1 MISHFLS
8 IYIYIC
14 MYISIHLSIYIDRW
28 IYKFIKNINQVE
40 KKQDRNWIIII
51 ITGLVIVKEHEIHIE
66 PKSYK
71 LELLGKLG
79 F

>member
-1 MISHFLS
+1 MVSHFLS

-28 IYKFIKNINQVE
+28 IYKFIKKYQPGR

-66 PKSYK
+66 PKFYK
-71 LELLGKLG
+71 FELLG
-79 F
+79 

>member
-1 MISHFLS
+1 MCYVSSAKLFFSLFLEIS
-8 IYIYIC
+8 
-14 MYISIHLSIYIDRW
+14 
-28 IYKFIKNINQVE
+28 QQ
-40 KKQDRNWIIII
+40 KQDRNWIIII

-71 LELLGKLG
+71 LELLGELG